1 MGEIMPLSIEGDVIG
16 AIEAFRHQMRGFG
29 PRGACYEVSQFIQW
43 RFGFPTQ
50 EGVYQTVAGEPICV
64 HRWNLL
70 PDRDILD
77 GTADQFCEGD
87 DISIIHVGSPRA
99 KRYRPIWTCS
109 FNPETIAW
117 HHDIPW
123 TGVPDQEWW
132 QQNGQLEA
140 RNGWWL
146 QDKGKFVDWRRQ
158 MEARYESFRDKPM
171 LKTISKNEEF
181 IEIKN

>member
-1 MGEIMPLSIEGDVIG
+1 MPLSIEGDVIG

-29 PRGACYEVSQFIQW
+29 QRGACYEVSQFIQW